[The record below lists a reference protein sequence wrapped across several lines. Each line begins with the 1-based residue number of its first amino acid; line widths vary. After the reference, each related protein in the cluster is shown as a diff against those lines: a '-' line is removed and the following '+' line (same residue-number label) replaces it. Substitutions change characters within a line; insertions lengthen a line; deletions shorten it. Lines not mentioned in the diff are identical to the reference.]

1 MVNENED
8 VVVVNED
15 ATVIDCYILV
25 VIVDDDAMINMH
37 VVNEVAAVVNIVSVT
52 LVVIL
57 EI

>member
-15 ATVIDCYILV
+15 AAVIDCYILV